1 MGQPDKPGRGRGG
14 RAGEAR
20 RAPHQL
26 PSGRHGLLPSFVAA
40 NQRERILSAVA
51 QAAAELGYAEMS
63 VEAITARAGVSRRT
77 FYEHFKN
84 KEDAFLAT
92 YDALLHQLVTHTQR
106 AYLKETTVMKRLRA
120 GIGAYLQF
128 LANEPEFART
138 CIVEV
143 LAVGPRALARRNQA
157 MQLFTEIIEDNIR
170 ELIPDFPRA
179 AITAETIVG
188 GIHEVV
194 FNRILANRTDELPGL
209 ADDLLT
215 TILMPDRDAYLPQTT
230 PDPPRHPAVAATPG
244 GHRQTKRASG
254 SGSGQPPSGLKGTD
268 PLEDPRVDGQD

>member
-1 MGQPDKPGRGRGG
+1 MGQPDKAGRGRGG
-14 RAGEAR
+14 RGGEAR

-51 QAAAELGYAEMS
+51 QAAAELGYVEMS

-92 YDALLHQLVTHTQR
+92 YDALLHQLVMHTQR
-106 AYLKETTVMKRLRA
+106 AYLQETAVMERLRA
-120 GIGAYLQF
+120 GISAYLQF

-157 MQLFTEIIEDNIR
+157 MRLFTEIVEDNIR

-194 FNRILANRTDELPGL
+194 FNRILANRTDELPDL
-209 ADDLLT
+209 AEDLLT
-215 TILMPDRDAYLPQTT
+215 TILMLDRDAYLPQRT
-230 PDPPRHPAVAATPG
+230 PDPPRHPAEAATPG
-244 GHRQTKRASG
+244 GNMQTKRASG
-254 SGSGQPPSGLKGTD
+254 SGSGQPQSGLQDAG
-268 PLEDPRVDGQD
+268 PPEDPRFDGQD

>member
-106 AYLKETTVMKRLRA
+106 AYLKETTVTKRLRA

-215 TILMPDRDAYLPQTT
+215 TILMLDRDAYLPQTT
-230 PDPPRHPAVAATPG
+230 PDSPRHPAVTATPG

-254 SGSGQPPSGLKGTD
+254 SGSGQPPSGPKDTD
-268 PLEDPRVDGQD
+268 PADE